1 MEFLTSNI
9 RAMAKH
15 QCAWAGRPTVAV
27 QCAYPRT
34 SLPSPSYESPAA
46 QRVPASTAGDCT
58 GTLRRA
64 RAATS
69 LRRSSAIPSPVLCSA
84 HQSARGAAC
93 RFRVDQWAVLPQP
106 FAARRGRMCSS
117 SAAATRAVIASVRRR
132 TLARCCNA
140 QRVAAQ
146 RETTQPACLSVA
158 AQRSTAHVASGCHWS
173 ITARWR
179 VTARHAANIQ
189 SP

>member
-1 MEFLTSNI
+1 M
-9 RAMAKH
+9 
-15 QCAWAGRPTVAV
+15 AGRPTVAV

-46 QRVPASTAGDCT
+46 QRVPASTAGPSHRYT
-58 GTLRRA
+58 TPGT
-64 RAATS
+64 S
-69 LRRSSAIPSPVLCSA
+69 GYISAKVFGDPLPRVVLGT
-84 HQSARGAAC
+84 QSARGAVC

-132 TLARCCNA
+132 TLARCCDA
-140 QRVAAQ
+140 QRVCSAA
-146 RETTQPACLSVA
+146 RDNTACLSVA